1 MHVANSSM
9 PALQRTKESI
19 SNITVQHN
27 YTIPTLKASQ
37 IQHENMIDCLYQ
49 YDLVEILA
57 EPVYPVRTDKE
68 DKRARERKRST
79 FYN

>member
-27 YTIPTLKASQ
+27 YTIPTLKASP

-68 DKRARERKRST
+68 EKKPRERKRST